1 MIIDP
6 MDLFNNGIRGI
17 NLDQASFRTNE
28 KTILI
33 IGQARAGTTMVASLL
48 NEIGIHIGKNFG
60 PVHED
65 NDLGKHVGQL
75 LNGSVSEDFLEEINK
90 RNHSYP
96 KWAWKRPDMYLY
108 LDKLLPMLRNPQ
120 IVCILRDVVSVSRRN
135 EISLGQEPD
144 SSGGIAKKLIGTLE
158 EQRKLLQAVEICNVP
173 ALLLSYEKIITKSK
187 GFIVDFLDFLGED
200 KREASI
206 PKLLSMISPNHAGYS
221 LRARA
226 NEYVSEKGQACLIG
240 IFDGSLHG
248 KVSYAGKTDGT
259 SSLELRIDGV
269 VVKREVIICSID
281 DGILH
286 FKINLRKDLTRKSHQ
301 VSLYAP
307 LQNASFEN
315 SPYMWYA

>member
-1 MIIDP
+1 MNFIA
-6 MDLFNNGIRGI
+6 MELFNNGIVGV
-17 NLDQASFRTNE
+17 NLAEDSLKSNE

-33 IGQARAGTTMVASLL
+33 IGQARAGTTMLASLL
-48 NEIGIHIGKNFG
+48 SEIGISVGKNFG

-108 LDKLLPMLRNPQ
+108 LDKLLPLFRNPQ
-120 IVCILRDVVSVSRRN
+120 VICILRDAVSISRRN
-135 EISLGQEPD
+135 EISLMQDDVGPD
-144 SSGGIAKKLIGTLE
+144 CLTKKIIGTLE
-158 EQRKLLQAVEICNVP
+158 EQRKLVEAVENCGVP
-173 ALLLSYEKIITKSK
+173 ALLLSYEKIITKPK
-187 GFIVDFLDFLGED
+187 DFLVRFLDFLGEH
-200 KREASI
+200 KGENG
-206 PKLLSMISPNHAGYS
+206 LSKMLSTISPNHAGYS

-226 NEYVSEKGQACLIG
+226 TEYVSENGHACIIG

-248 KVSYAGKTDGT
+248 KISYAGKTEGVPP
-259 SSLELRIDGV
+259 LELRIDGV
-269 VVKREVIICSID
+269 VVKREAITCSSD

-286 FKINLRKDLTRKSHQ
+286 FKIDLTMDLTKKSHQ

-315 SPYMWYA
+315 SPFMWYS